1 MPGTIKAPKGI
12 PKFPKTTVTYEDSLK
27 MGIFLEEAHKSNV
40 CLYRPFPVLLL
51 LTLLT
56 QYDLRPFARQ
66 AGLNPVQTTSFWF
79 RMMEL
84 FPGPAQVTVDATPN
98 SDTNSVKKAAN
109 TTLDAASIA
118 DADAIKKAANTTTD
132 AASTA
137 DADSI
142 KKAANITTDVAST
155 ADADSIKKAANI
167 TTYAASTA
175 DADSVNKALMIT
187 QEVDA
192 QTNLE
197 QIGSQEHD
205 SANPST
211 PEAGKPLTPPTTTT
225 KRSATFSE
233 GEVAVK
239 HFKSG

>member
-142 KKAANITTDVAST
+142 KKAANITT
-155 ADADSIKKAANI
+155 
-167 TTYAASTA
+167 YAASTA

>member
-118 DADAIKKAANTTTD
+118 DADAIKKAANTTT
-132 AASTA
+132 
-137 DADSI
+137 
-142 KKAANITTDVAST
+142 
-155 ADADSIKKAANI
+155 
-167 TTYAASTA
+167 YAASTA